1 MKKNLLFLFLT
12 CALLFSCAK
21 DSPDVSG
28 GWKNEEEKAAVI
40 NPNYV
45 SVDWDKTKVKNY
57 NSKDQTFTLQ
67 LTSETE
73 KIKKGSV
80 LSILADT
87 AGCITIVNSV
97 KRSGGDVEI
106 KGIQGALCDIFANTN
121 FYLSTGAD
129 QKETK
134 ATGVTVYY
142 PQKIIFEDNKTH
154 SLKSEKYTRGSKW
167 TDKLWDW
174 VAPISY
180 GLKLYNALGSKIEI
194 KESRFSADLNL
205 DVYFSFGERTLKAT
219 KEEAYR
225 QYRSGDLAMEAVLNG
240 DINIIN
246 TIQEEIHANANIE
259 QETKLMESMFKP
271 VRLVFYPG
279 GVPVVVSMSADLM
292 CGVNGKVSGKQI
304 VNFDVNTKISGKYG
318 LTWSQSSKGL
328 QRINYLQVT
337 NELNNANVKNIGSI
351 EVKASLWPRIF
362 LTFYEV
368 AAATFDIKPYYSA
381 SLSGGYNV
389 GEFAN
394 GSSGKNGGSAYSFS
408 LNAGVDGAVGLSP
421 MIFSHELYN
430 YNLAAVNLLNYE
442 IFKSP
447 SGMQVLHPT
456 EKEFDLGSVNK
467 VQVMV
472 YDKFLYGE
480 PMPSIIPQLVIFEG
494 DGTLSANYAIT
505 SNGIATVDWTP
516 SKYSD
521 KLKATLYNGTGGI
534 IKQVVING
542 NAEVGPPTSG
552 DLIDLGLSVKWASHN
567 VGASSPEER
576 GKLFAW
582 GEASSKSSFSIANYK
597 YYNPKEGHEYPGLL
611 YQSDF
616 DFPNSPICNTS
627 NDAAKMNM
635 GGKYRMPTRKEMAEL
650 LDKCEKALVT
660 YKGKKGLM
668 LTGPNGNRIFLPTGC
683 APGYFAE
690 NLNDEFEV
698 DDISLAYWTG
708 NLCYTYWPTAYGID
722 ISWYDANP
730 PYYVRDLNTCG
741 GSCVRAVGN

>member
-1 MKKNLLFLFLT
+1 MKNSLLFLFLT

-40 NPNYV
+40 NPHYV
-45 SVDWDKTKVKNY
+45 SVDWSKTKVKSY

-80 LSILADT
+80 LSIYADT

-121 FYLSTGAD
+121 FYLSTNVD

-154 SLKSEKYTRGSKW
+154 TLKSEKYTRASKW

-174 VAPISY
+174 VAPISF
-180 GLKLYNALGSKIEI
+180 GLKLYNTVGSKIII
-194 KESRFSADLNL
+194 KESRISADLDL
-205 DVYFSFGERTLKAT
+205 DVYFSFGARTLKST

-246 TIQEEIHANANIE
+246 TIEEETHANINIG
-259 QETKLMESMFKP
+259 QEKKLIESMFKP
-271 VRLVFYPG
+271 VRMVFYPG
-279 GVPVVVSMSADLM
+279 GVPLVVSLSADLLS
-292 CGVNGKVSGKQI
+292 GVNGKVSGKQI
-304 VNFDVNTKISGKYG
+304 LDFDLNTKISGKYG
-318 LTWSQSSKGL
+318 LKWAQTSEGL
-328 QRINYLQVT
+328 QRINDLQVT
-337 NELNNANVKNIGSI
+337 NDINNVNIKNIGSI
-351 EVKASLWPRIF
+351 EAKVSLWPRIF
-362 LTFYEV
+362 LTFYDV
-368 AAATFDIKPYYSA
+368 AAVTFDIKPYYSA
-381 SLSGGYNV
+381 LLSGGYNLGDFV
-389 GEFAN
+389 N

-408 LNAGVDGAVGLSP
+408 LNAGVDGALALSP
-421 MIFSHELYN
+421 MIFSHELYH
-430 YNLAAVNLLNYE
+430 YHLASANLLNYE
-442 IFKSP
+442 IFRSP
-447 SGMQVLHPT
+447 TGMQLLHPT
-456 EKEFDLGSVNK
+456 EKEFDPGRVNK
-467 VQVMV
+467 VEVMV

-480 PMPSIIPQLVIFEG
+480 PMPSIIPQLVVFDG

-505 SNGIATVDWTP
+505 SNGIASIDWTP

-567 VGASSPEER
+567 VGAKSPEER

-582 GEASSKSSFSIANYK
+582 GEAYSKGSFSINNYE
-597 YYNPKEGHEYPGLL
+597 YFNPKQHEFPGI

-616 DFPNSPICNTS
+616 DFPKSPLCNTS

-635 GGKYRMPTRKEMAEL
+635 GGKYRIPTRKEMNEL
-650 LDKCEKALVT
+650 LENCEKALVT

-683 APGYFAE
+683 APGYFSNE
-690 NLNDEFEV
+690 EFEV
-698 DDISLAYWTG
+698 TDISLGYWSG
-708 NLCYTYWPTAYGID
+708 NICTTQWPLAYGIY
-722 ISWYDANP
+722 ISWYNDNP
-730 PYYVRDLNTCG
+730 DYYVKSINTCG
-741 GSCVRAVGN
+741 GMCVRAVGN